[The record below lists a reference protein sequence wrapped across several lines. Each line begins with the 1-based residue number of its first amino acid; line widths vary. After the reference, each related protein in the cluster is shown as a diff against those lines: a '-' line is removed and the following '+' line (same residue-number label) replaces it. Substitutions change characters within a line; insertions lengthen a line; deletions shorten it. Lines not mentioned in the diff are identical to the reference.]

1 MFKIT
6 LSFIGITLAHFKL
19 EGVSMAL
26 VTEDEKCVVFAHSV
40 PPMFLTFSMVMC
52 FNIHMDYSYLK
63 LIFFFP
69 FRYCPN
75 CKEHQQATKKL
86 DLWSL
91 PPVLVVHL
99 KRFSYSR
106 YMRDKLDTLVDFPI
120 K

>member
-1 MFKIT
+1 MLMM
-6 LSFIGITLAHFKL
+6 LSFTGITPGRCKL
-19 EGVSMAL
+19 EGMSMAL
-26 VTEDEKCVVFAHSV
+26 VTEHEECVVFAHLV
-40 PPMFLTFSMVMC
+40 PPMNVTFSLVMC
-52 FNIHMDYSYLK
+52 FNVHMDYSYLK
-63 LIFFFP
+63 FMIFP

>member
-63 LIFFFP
+63 LIFFFLLGIVQTVKNISKLL
-69 FRYCPN
+69 RSWTCGHCPPY
-75 CKEHQQATKKL
+75 
-86 DLWSL
+86 W
-91 PPVLVVHL
+91 
-99 KRFSYSR
+99 
-106 YMRDKLDTLVDFPI
+106 
-120 K
+120 